1 MKIAM
6 LLDNPFTND
15 RRVHREAKELVQN
28 GYDVTIFCVKK
39 ENLPTTETIDGIQ
52 IERIFPDIVA
62 QYAAEKINRK
72 IAIECCKNFDIVH
85 AHDQYMCDAGA
96 AVKKK
101 FPSKIFVYDSHE
113 LFHAWP
119 LNNLKGLP
127 ISIQLKSF
135 LIRKYQIVR
144 EKRNAKWADSFI
156 TVNQSLSD
164 ILQKYFNAK
173 EKPLI
178 IRNAPEFENTTQS
191 IDLKAKF
198 NIPKEE
204 KLLVFIG
211 AHIYARTHNHEQVI
225 DEIGNQKGFH
235 LLYITNNS
243 KGCEDVKAYVNEKKY
258 SNIYF
263 HPAVK
268 PQEIN
273 SHLSGCD
280 VGLVPTWN
288 KTNLSYWY
296 ALDNKLF
303 EYTIAEIPILATQ
316 QPEYINIIDH
326 YQSGVCVNPDEANA
340 YFSGL
345 KKIVANYS
353 FYKNNCI
360 IAKKELNWGAEK
372 NKLINFYKKIE
383 SQIAH

>member
-1 MKIAM
+1 M

-28 GYDVTIFCVKK
+28 GYAVTVFCVKK
-39 ENLPTTETIDGIQ
+39 ENLPTNEIVDGIE
-52 IERIFPDIVA
+52 IKRVFPDLVA
-62 QYAAEKINRK
+62 QYAAEKINRQ
-72 IAIECCKNFDIVH
+72 IAIEHCENFDVIH

-101 FPSKIFVYDSHE
+101 FPLKTFVYDSHE

-127 ISIQLKSF
+127 INIQLKSF
-135 LIRKYQIVR
+135 LIRKYQITR
-144 EKRNAKWADSFI
+144 EKKNAKLADYFI
-156 TVNQSLSD
+156 TVNQSLAD
-164 ILQKYFNAK
+164 ILQKYFCTK

-178 IRNAPEFENTTQS
+178 IRNAPEFENIAVS
-191 IDLKAKF
+191 IDLKKQF
-198 NIPKEE
+198 NIPREE

-211 AHIYARTHNHEQVI
+211 AHIYARTHNQEQVI
-225 DEIGNQKGFH
+225 DEIGNQYGLH

-243 KGCEDVKAYVNEKKY
+243 KGCHDIKAYVKHKNY
-258 SNIYF
+258 QNIHF
-263 HPAVK
+263 HDAVK
-268 PQEIN
+268 PNEIT
-273 SHLSGCD
+273 SYLSGCD

-288 KTNLSYWY
+288 KKNLSYWY

-316 QPEYINIIDH
+316 QPEYINIIEH
-326 YQSGVCVNPDEANA
+326 YQTGVCVNPDEKDS
-340 YFSGL
+340 YFRGL
-345 KKIVANYS
+345 QKILSNYS
-353 FYKNNCI
+353 FYKKNCV

-372 NKLINFYKKIE
+372 NKLIDFYKKIE
-383 SQIAH
+383 SKIRQ